1 MNYPLMLTERFTKY
15 SLYFLKNK
23 FGFNFMTNIDNEFPL
38 DSSLIY
44 LNHAAVSPLPK
55 RTVEAVQAFLQENLF
70 QGAKDYPE
78 WQLKEIFLREQ
89 LRDLINAPTSNDI
102 ALLKNTS
109 EAISTVAYGL
119 DWKKGENVVITNQ
132 EFPSNRIVW
141 ESLEKYGVI
150 TKKALISNTEEPE
163 EVLFKLVDE
172 NTRLISVSAV
182 QYASGL
188 KMDLKKIGQ
197 FCKERQILFCVD
209 AIQQLGALQFD
220 VQAIQADFVMA
231 DGHKWLLAPEGLA
244 LFYSTPQAREKLE
257 LKQYGW
263 RSVENVSDYDS
274 LSWQLPDSARKFECG
289 SPNMIGIHALSAS
302 LSLLLEIGL
311 ENIEKLILENTQ
323 FLLGLFKQIPDIMI
337 LSPQQKERCSGIV
350 IFKHDKKDNNLLFE
364 ELKKQNIICAQR
376 GGGIRFSPH
385 FYTSKLQIEQAVEII
400 K

>member
-1 MNYPLMLTERFTKY
+1 MM
-15 SLYFLKNK
+15 
-23 FGFNFMTNIDNEFPL
+23 NIDNEFPL

-55 RTVEAVQAFLQENLF
+55 RTVETLQLLIQEMMF
-70 QGAKDYPE
+70 QGAKNYPQ
-78 WQLKEIFLREQ
+78 WQLKETLLREQ
-89 LRDLINAPTSNDI
+89 LRDLIHAPTSNDI

-150 TKKALISNTEEPE
+150 TKRAVISNTEEPE

-172 NTRLISVSAV
+172 KTRLISVSAV

-197 FCKERQILFCVD
+197 FCKKHQILFCVD

-263 RSVENVSDYDS
+263 RSVENIGDYDS
-274 LSWQLPDSARKFECG
+274 LDWQLPNSARKFECG
-289 SPNMIGIHALSAS
+289 SPNMLGIYALSAS

-311 ENIEKLILENTQ
+311 IEIEKKILENTG
-323 FLLGLFKQIPDIMI
+323 FLFELLKQIPNIEI
-337 LSPQQKERCSGIV
+337 LSPQQRERCSGIV
-350 IFKHDKKDNNLLFE
+350 TFKHRKKDNNLLFE
-364 ELKKQNIICAQR
+364 EIKKQNVVCAQR

-385 FYTSKLQIEQAVEII
+385 FYTSKLQLEQTVAMI

>member
-1 MNYPLMLTERFTKY
+1 MNKLVNLNE
-15 SLYFLKNK
+15 
-23 FGFNFMTNIDNEFPL
+23 EFPL

-55 RTVEAVQAFLQENLF
+55 RTVETLQLLIQEMMF
-70 QGAKDYPE
+70 QGAKNYPQ
-78 WQLKEIFLREQ
+78 WQLKENLLREQ

-119 DWKKGENVVITNQ
+119 DWKKGENVVITDQ

-150 TKKALISNTEEPE
+150 TKKALISNIEEPE
-163 EVLFKLVDE
+163 EALFQLVDE
-172 NTRLISVSAV
+172 KTRLISVSAV

-188 KMDLKKIGQ
+188 KMDLKKIGL
-197 FCKERQILFCVD
+197 FCKKHQILFCVD
-209 AIQQLGALQFD
+209 AIQHLGALQFD

-263 RSVENVSDYDS
+263 RSIENVGNYDV
-274 LSWQLPDSARKFECG
+274 LEWQLPDSARKFECG
-289 SPNMIGIHALSAS
+289 SPNMIGIHALSSS
-302 LSLLLEIGL
+302 LSLFLEIGL
-311 ENIEKLILENTQ
+311 IEIEKKILENTH
-323 FLLGLFKQIPDIMI
+323 FLLNLLKQIPDIKI
-337 LSPQQKERCSGIV
+337 ISPQQRERCSGIV
-350 IFKHDKKDNNLLFE
+350 TFKHDKKDNNLLFE
-364 ELKKQNIICAQR
+364 QLKQHNIICAQR

-385 FYTSKLQIEQAVEII
+385 FYTSKLQLEQAVEII